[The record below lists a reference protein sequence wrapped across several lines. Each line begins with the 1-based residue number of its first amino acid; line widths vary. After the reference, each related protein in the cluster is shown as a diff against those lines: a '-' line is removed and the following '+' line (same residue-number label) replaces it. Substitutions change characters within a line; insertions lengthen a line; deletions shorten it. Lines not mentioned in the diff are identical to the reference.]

1 MKVITGSA
9 RGRLLLTVEGKEIV
23 RPTTHKVKEAI
34 FSAIQ
39 FDVPNA
45 RILDLFCGSGQMGIE
60 ALSQG
65 ADFCV
70 FVDSNKK
77 AHEITKQNLT
87 TTNFLENSKVV
98 LMDYKSY
105 LISAKEVFDIA
116 FLDPPYS
123 KDIIEEALLLLS
135 DKMDKSGI
143 IICEHDNTDNMPT
156 QAGEFTLSKQY
167 HYGRICVTKYKH
179 K

>member
-9 RGRLLLTVEGKEIV
+9 RGRTLLTVDGKEIV

-34 FSAIQ
+34 FSVIQ
-39 FDVPNA
+39 FDIPNA

-60 ALSQG
+60 ALSRG

-77 AHEITKQNLT
+77 SHEITKQNLT
-87 TTNFLENSKVV
+87 TTNFLEKSKVV
-98 LMDYKSY
+98 FMDYKSY
-105 LISAKEVFDIA
+105 LTSTKEVFDIA

-135 DKMDKSGI
+135 DKIDSNGI
-143 IICEHDNTDNMPT
+143 IVCEHDNTDVLPT
-156 QAGEFTLSKQY
+156 QSGKFALSKQY
-167 HYGRICVTKYKH
+167 HYGRICVSTYKH
-179 K
+179 I